1 MYQAAHRSAAPISG
15 PVWALY
21 WRTSE
26 GWAVRCG
33 IDMYIHNHIYIY
45 MYVLYYINIT
55 FEYIMYMYDYIYYIY
70 TYSIWI
76 ILIIIICGENGQVS
90 GFTSSWLHEMGNPPV
105 ADETTDQSKQSHFF
119 LGKISAN
126 WLSMISLIFRNM
138 IGWRLRVGK
147 FLCTCTFV
155 LTDGSSY
162 RVPIQGGIRMI
173 HLASRW
179 CPQL

>member
-15 PVWALY
+15 PVRALY

-105 ADETTDQSKQSHFF
+105 ADETTDQSKTVAFF
-119 LGKISAN
+119 FGQNKCQLAFYDFIDLQKHDWLAFAGRKISMH
-126 WLSMISLIFRNM
+126 LYFRTH
-138 IGWRLRVGK
+138 GRLKLPG
-147 FLCTCTFV
+147 TN
-155 LTDGSSY
+155 
-162 RVPIQGGIRMI
+162 P
-173 HLASRW
+173 RW
-179 CPQL
+179 DYVWFT